1 MQMMRIERG
10 YHVSIVSS
18 VLMMDLDLITTS
30 ETVYVNV
37 VDFLPLI
44 TPRLKL

>member
-1 MQMMRIERG
+1 MQMMRA
-10 YHVSIVSS
+10 YHVLIVSS
-18 VLMMDLDLITTS
+18 VLMMDTDLITTS